1 MMNNQKF
8 EKYKLTTKYYISSYF
23 LEDKHVI
30 KCVSYKIPLLFNLY
44 ENRLIHSEFLKDVF
58 AELLENKEIL
68 RYNFQNKIF
77 SLLKSNKNIYIL
89 NISLFQRAKIII
101 VTTLVILLLRS
112 FPYRL
117 VFQEN
122 KNFFRLYGLTILNI
136 TRSPFSMAVLI
147 VDKLLRKLRF
157 YSYILSKKIKFV
169 FLNMYTNLFLNYL
182 QYKSI
187 SQLLMLNSQNYIN
200 LFTNLEIIELLKFY
214 NSFSLLWIS
223 IFFKE
228 AILINRVLKRFN
240 SKPKNS

>member
-8 EKYKLTTKYYISSYF
+8 EKYKLTTKYHISSYF

-77 SLLKSNKNIYIL
+77 SLFNSNKNIYIL

-101 VTTLVILLLRS
+101 VTTLVILLIRS

-136 TRSPFSMAVLI
+136 IRSPFSMAVLI

-214 NSFSLLWIS
+214 NSFSILWVS
-223 IFFKE
+223 IFLKE
-228 AILINRVLKRFN
+228 AILVNRVLKRFN
-240 SKPKNS
+240 SKPENS